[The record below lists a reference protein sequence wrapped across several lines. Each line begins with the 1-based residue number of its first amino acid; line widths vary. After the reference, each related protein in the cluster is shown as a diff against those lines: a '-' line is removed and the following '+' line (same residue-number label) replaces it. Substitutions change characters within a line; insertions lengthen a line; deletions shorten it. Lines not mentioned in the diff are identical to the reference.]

1 MKDRLDLL
9 ADRVHIGLDE
19 LAIVL
24 DRIQTGWERARQSG
38 DDYYIDGVA
47 LNLHSFYSGLERIFE
62 QIAETLD
69 GMMPQGENWH
79 MLLLQQMSQ
88 EIPAVRP
95 AVISE
100 SVCRRLNEFRGF
112 RHVVRHVYAIQFD
125 PLKLERLVTDI
136 PRLFSDVRLNCWHLR
151 SF

>member
-100 SVCRRLNEFRGF
+100 GVCRRLNEFRGF